1 MGLPGAAIELFI
13 DAENVI
19 LFRKRLTETTE
30 PAQRLQVLR
39 LLGELEAKR
48 QLPPKI
54 TDKRSV

>member
-54 TDKRSV
+54 KDKRSV